1 MLIIMSRL
9 FNFYVYLPIVNT
21 PPANQ
26 DVWILCI
33 ISGVLDAILCFP
45 IMYLVI
51 NFKDLSLLDY
61 YKLIIGKIPSF
72 IWGIILAIFMLFQI
86 IIAFNLV
93 TIFLEKVI
101 IPETPYL
108 IMLVFIAIVC
118 YYSVQK
124 GFVVLGRVAE
134 MIVPFIVFSVVFFT
148 LLNIGNMNF
157 KNLLP
162 ILSDSNWKDILF
174 GSINISFRFYQIYFI
189 AIFSPM
195 LQDKKAVVNVFKC
208 SLIILSILY
217 TVMTITCIASFGVTL
232 SQNYNFLYFSF
243 MRQIDLFRFIER
255 IEFIGV
261 MGWLLGAFICI
272 SLHLFALLTLLNQTI
287 KTQINSKIQ
296 LIIIFLIVIFVS
308 KYTPI
313 SESYILSEIMSYKIL
328 PYIQSIFN
336 IVIPSIIC
344 IIYLIRRKSIENK
357 LAQKSQMPNSNQ
369 TN

>member
-1 MLIIMSRL
+1 
-9 FNFYVYLPIVNT
+9 
-21 PPANQ
+21 
-26 DVWILCI
+26 
-33 ISGVLDAILCFP
+33 
-45 IMYLVI
+45 
-51 NFKDLSLLDY
+51 
-61 YKLIIGKIPSF
+61 
-72 IWGIILAIFMLFQI
+72 MLFQI

-357 LAQKSQMPNSNQ
+357 LAQKSQMPNNNQ